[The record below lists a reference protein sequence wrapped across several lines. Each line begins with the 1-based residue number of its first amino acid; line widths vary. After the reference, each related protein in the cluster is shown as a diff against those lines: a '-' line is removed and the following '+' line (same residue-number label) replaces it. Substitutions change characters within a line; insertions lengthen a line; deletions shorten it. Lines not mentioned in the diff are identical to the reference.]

1 MTSFNIL
8 TPFCQ
13 VPQVYFSLKFNEN
26 TQIFDALGGV
36 LLDAQEFHQKT
47 FPLAKSIQRCVTQ
60 FNTSWIGN
68 KILMKILGRIPAFM
82 LTKAPQ
88 NIIVW
93 LTVLLPMV

>member
-26 TQIFDALGGV
+26 TPIFDALGGV

-60 FNTSWIGN
+60 FNTS
-68 KILMKILGRIPAFM
+68 
-82 LTKAPQ
+82 
-88 NIIVW
+88 
-93 LTVLLPMV
+93 